1 MNRAARWF
9 LTSALA
15 LAPVASAGSL
25 AATPPAPTHG
35 GVLWCCVNPQRVG
48 KGPVGPQLPTQ
59 RRLPATPAGRRLRR
73 GRVAGAI
80 AGGVSLR
87 ERLRARKRALADVLV
102 GPARFVRFDAVGG
115 AELALMIEGLHC
127 GDCIQ
132 AVERAL
138 QAVPGVREARV
149 NLQAGTARVGWEV
162 GRPVDPAALIAAV
175 EVAGYGARAYDPGAA
190 EEPLAE
196 RRRAWLMRLAV
207 AGFGAIATM
216 FLAEPLYYQYG
227 AQSAHDL
234 ALQQLLRFLGMVA
247 GTGTAAYA
255 AAPFVRAAVGGL
267 GRGRLGMDAL
277 ATIAIGATW
286 LAGVWGFF
294 THGPVYFD
302 SLTMF
307 LFLLVGARFAD
318 GAVRARIMGA
328 VERQVGRA
336 PDTARLV
343 RGGVVQEVAAS
354 LLAPG
359 DVVELRPGDRAP
371 ADGVIVRGQTSVDES
386 LLTGEA
392 RPLTR
397 GVGDA
402 VPGGAIVVDGAIRV
416 QLTRVGEDATQARL
430 ARLVAEAERPT
441 GRAQRLAD
449 AAGHWGTLGVLAAAI
464 ATAIGWALIDPAR
477 ALPAAVAVLVVT
489 CPCAL
494 GLAIPA
500 AQVAAQA
507 RALRAGMLI
516 KRGDALEDL
525 AAIDHVVFDKTG
537 TLTTGEPEVVGLLGD
552 EAAALAIAAALEAG
566 SEHPLGRA
574 VVRFARTRGY
584 DAAPPADDFRAMPG
598 LGVVG
603 TVEGAAAQV
612 GREAWLLEAG
622 VGLPVA
628 WRATADG
635 WMARGLTVL
644 WVARAGQAVGA
655 IALGDALR
663 ADAAEVVA
671 RLRAAGIS
679 VALLT
684 GDNAGAA
691 AHVAARLG
699 IDDVTTGVLP
709 AGKLAA
715 IEAARAKYGRVA
727 MVGDGLNDAPA
738 LAAADVGIALARGA
752 DLATLAADVVLLGDR
767 IDAVAEVILLARR
780 TGRVITENLALSVLY
795 NMVAIPLAI
804 AGLVSPLLAAVLMP
818 ASSLV
823 VLANTFRK
831 RRQSWT

>member
-1 MNRAARWF
+1 MKRAARWV

-15 LAPVASAGSL
+15 LAPMASAASL
-25 AATPPAPTHG
+25 AATPPAPTQG
-35 GVLWCCVNPQRVG
+35 GVLWCCVNPNRLN

-59 RRLPATPAGRRLRR
+59 RRLPGTPAGRRLRR
-73 GRVAGAI
+73 GRVSGTV

-87 ERLRARKRALADVLV
+87 ERLRARKRKLAEALV
-102 GPARFVRFDAVGG
+102 GPARFVRIAADGS

-132 AVERAL
+132 TVERAL
-138 QAVPGVREARV
+138 AAVPGVREARI
-149 NLQAGTARVGWEV
+149 NYAGGTARVAWDGD
-162 GRPVDPAALIAAV
+162 RPVDPAALVAAV
-175 EVAGYGARAYDPGAA
+175 AAAGYGARAYDPGLA
-190 EEPLAE
+190 EAPLAE

-216 FLAEPLYYQYG
+216 FLAEPLYYTYG
-227 AQSAHDL
+227 ALNDHDL
-234 ALQQLLRFLGMVA
+234 ALQQLLRFLGMVV
-247 GTGTAAYA
+247 GTATAAYA
-255 AAPFVRAAVGGL
+255 AQPFIRAALAGL
-267 GRGRLGMDAL
+267 GRLRLGMDAL
-277 ATIAIGATW
+277 ATIAILATW
-286 LAGVWGFF
+286 LASVWGFV

-328 VERQVGRA
+328 VERQLGAA

-343 RGGVVQEVAAS
+343 RGGAIQEVAVS
-354 LLAPG
+354 LLVPG
-359 DVVELRPGDRAP
+359 DVLELRPGDRAP
-371 ADGVIVRGQTSVDES
+371 ADGVIVRGRTSVDES

-392 RPLTR
+392 RALAR
-397 GVGDA
+397 GVGEA
-402 VPGGAIVVDGAIRV
+402 VPGGAIVVEGAIRV
-416 QLTRVGEDATQARL
+416 QLTRVGDDATQARL

-464 ATAIGWALIDPAR
+464 ATAIGWALVDPAR

-516 KRGDALEDL
+516 KRGEALEDL
-525 AAIDHVVFDKTG
+525 AAIDHVIFDKTG
-537 TLTTGEPEVVGLLGD
+537 TLTTGEPEVVGLLGE

-584 DAAPPADDFRAMPG
+584 DAAAPADDFRASPG
-598 LGVVG
+598 LGVMG
-603 TVEGAAAQV
+603 TVDGQPALA
-612 GREAWLLEAG
+612 GRADWLAEAG
-622 VGLPVA
+622 VALPPA
-628 WRATADG
+628 WQNTADG

-644 WVARAGQAVGA
+644 WVARGGRAVGA
-655 IALGDALR
+655 IALGDTVRPEA
-663 ADAAEVVA
+663 ADVVA
-671 RLRAAGIS
+671 RLREAGVT

-691 AHVAARLG
+691 AHVAAQLG
-699 IDDVTTGVLP
+699 ITDVTAGVLP
-709 AGKLAA
+709 DGKLAA
-715 IEAARAKYGRVA
+715 IRAARAAHGRVA

-738 LAAADVGIALARGA
+738 LAGADVGIALARGA
-752 DLATLAADVVLLGDR
+752 DLTTLAADVVLLGDR
-767 IDAVAEVILLARR
+767 IGAVAEVIMLARR
-780 TGRVITENLALSVLY
+780 TGRVIGENLALSVLY
-795 NMVAIPLAI
+795 NVVAIPLAV
-804 AGLVSPLLAAVLMP
+804 AGLVGPLLAAVLMP

-823 VLANTFRK
+823 VLVNTFRK
-831 RRQSWT
+831 RS